1 MYVYERRVG
10 FDRAVTYLKCL
21 VGDQQLVTRNCPCPF
36 FIDIIIAFVILIGV
50 LVMQDYEIIPKGGKS
65 KKPGKTSKDK
75 DKSGEKS
82 SKSEKHGRKE
92 KKHKRYELVML
103 RE

>member
-1 MYVYERRVG
+1 MIERLHTQS
-10 FDRAVTYLKCL
+10 AW
-21 VGDQQLVTRNCPCPF
+21 LVTSSLLQESPHPF
-36 FIDIIIAFVILIGV
+36 FIDIIIAFVILIGAH
-50 LVMQDYEIIPKGGKS
+50 VMQDYEIIPRGGKS

-92 KKHKRYELVML
+92 KKHKRYELLML

>member
-1 MYVYERRVG
+1 MTSSLLQESPR
-10 FDRAVTYLKCL
+10 
-21 VGDQQLVTRNCPCPF
+21 PF
-36 FIDIIIAFVILIGV
+36 FIDIIIAFVILTGA
-50 LVMQDYEIIPKGGKS
+50 LVMQDYEIIPKGGKL